1 MGYLQR
7 NNLVEW
13 FLSFTHHKTDFPE
26 TSKTAS
32 MSLTAF
38 TQLSKNTDGDDIMDS
53 IMIMGNQM
61 MRSGS
66 QIMLTFRGALEGYD
80 DLISRGN
87 GLVYL
92 KSQFNG
98 GLTYSTPRRGAWRKS
113 VGVDFFQEGI
123 EDWGFG
129 LQAGLTWYPHEKLN
143 FDLNMKP
150 HWSPD
155 WLIWLHDDQ
164 FASFSRTNVSGTLTS
179 NWFPA
184 DRHEVRL
191 KAQWLTIDAEAEQ
204 GYQIGSD
211 SRLVANENPVDD
223 FAMINFGLQLRYR
236 FEISPLSDF
245 YIVYSRGGLDR
256 INDPALNTWDLLS
269 ESAGLRDADQF
280 LVKLRYGF

>member
-1 MGYLQR
+1 
-7 NNLVEW
+7 
-13 FLSFTHHKTDFPE
+13 
-26 TSKTAS
+26 
-32 MSLTAF
+32 LTAF
-38 TQLSKNTDGDDIMDS
+38 TQFTENTDGVDLMNS
-53 IMIMGNQM
+53 IMIMGRQM

-66 QIMLTFRGALEGYD
+66 EISLNFRASLEGYD

-92 KSQFNG
+92 KNQFSG

-113 VGVDFFQEGI
+113 IGIDLFQEGV
-123 EDWGFG
+123 EDLGFG
-129 LQAGLTWYPHEKLN
+129 FQAGLTWYPYEKLN
-143 FDLNMKP
+143 FDFNITP
-150 HWSPD
+150 RWSSD
-155 WLIWLHDDQ
+155 WLIWLHGDQ
-164 FASFSRTNVSGTLTS
+164 LASFSRTNVSGRLTG

-204 GYQIGSD
+204 GYRIGPD
-211 SRLVANENPVDD
+211 SRLVADESPVDD

-256 INDPALNTWDLLS
+256 IDDPVQSTMDLLGDS
-269 ESAGLRDADQF
+269 MDLRDADQF